1 MNPKISVIIPV
12 YNVSQYLRRCVDSV
26 INQTYSDLEIILVD
40 DGSPDD
46 CPQICDEYAKKDERI
61 IVIHKPNGGLSSA
74 RNAGLDVASGA
85 YVGFVDSDDWIE
97 ADTFEYCIGL
107 IKKYKANAIQFD
119 IELSAKSDIK
129 ISQPAEVV
137 NVYHDKEILE
147 YYLDSSTR
155 RSGGFS
161 VWRCLFEAPTA
172 KNYRFRDG
180 KINEDMDY
188 KFKVLR
194 DCKTWAVSNQKKYIY
209 WQEGDSIS
217 KGGLRAKDFQLRE
230 AADIV
235 AGLASAETYGNIAFL
250 GKVKKARTAFSLLCK
265 VAYYGVSDESLNKKN
280 VVSELTK
287 EHRKNL
293 PLLLKAP
300 LPLSRK
306 VLAMMF
312 AINYRLTEMAIH
324 LVQRI

>member
-1 MNPKISVIIPV
+1 MPKISVIIPV

-74 RNAGLDVASGA
+74 RNAGLEAASGE
-85 YVGFVDSDDWIE
+85 YIGFVDSDDWIE

-107 IKKYKANAIQFD
+107 ITKYNANAVQFD
-119 IELSAKSDIK
+119 IELSTKSDII

-161 VWRCLFEAPTA
+161 VCRCLFEAPTA
-172 KNYRFRDG
+172 KRYRFRDG

-188 KFKVLR
+188 KFKALR

-230 AADIV
+230 ATNIIAE
-235 AGLASAETYGNIAFL
+235 LSSTETYGKIAFL
-250 GKVKKARTAFSLLCK
+250 GNATKARTAFSLLCK
-265 VAYYGVSDESLNKKN
+265 IAYYGISDQNLNKQQI
-280 VVSELTK
+280 VPQLIK
-287 EHRKNL
+287 EHRQNL
-293 PLLLKAP
+293 MVFLKSPRPLN
-300 LPLSRK
+300 RK
-306 VLAMMF
+306 ILAILF
-312 AINYRLTEMAIH
+312 ALNYRITEIAIH
-324 LVQRI
+324 LARKI